1 MKQDKINFPQ
11 KSSVPKDRKAQVPL
25 NNNTRAY
32 GLKTYLPPQRKPM
45 NKSGADGGA
54 KRIVEPTNSP
64 WTKDTPETSAK
75 HIELMQKCVKLRSM
89 PTSEP
94 ENKTEPMINSPPRT
108 VRATVDLMT
117 STNDADSK
125 LESEIHN

>member
-1 MKQDKINFPQ
+1 
-11 KSSVPKDRKAQVPL
+11 
-25 NNNTRAY
+25 
-32 GLKTYLPPQRKPM
+32 M
-45 NKSGADGGA
+45 NKSDADVTG
-54 KRIVEPTNSP
+54 KRVVETTNSP
-64 WTKDTPETSAK
+64 RTKNTPETSAK
-75 HIELMQKCVKLRSM
+75 HIELMQKRVKLRSM